1 MKVGQVE
8 FVWRSHRQAFVIKIG
23 GEQRVFRFNKKTARK
38 ELFAKIRSLISE
50 AASTEKVCQHCGKHY
65 FGVNTHNFL
74 CGDCAQQAA
83 DINREGVGNIKEFS
97 FSEAL

>member
-50 AASTEKVCQHCGKHY
+50 AASTEKVC
-65 FGVNTHNFL
+65 
-74 CGDCAQQAA
+74 
-83 DINREGVGNIKEFS
+83 
-97 FSEAL
+97 

>member
-38 ELFAKIRSLISE
+38 EMIYISKGT
-50 AASTEKVCQHCGKHY
+50 AWRT
-65 FGVNTHNFL
+65 
-74 CGDCAQQAA
+74 
-83 DINREGVGNIKEFS
+83 
-97 FSEAL
+97 